1 MSFNKFVKI
10 ITSGGKYD
18 APVTSSDF
26 NRLQD
31 NIQESLQPIVEKVQL
46 DSNVIQ
52 GIELAQGIVNNVPH
66 KLNRIPIK
74 FHHIAYSQ
82 CDVWFSQKADR
93 NFVYLMCSADTVIDI
108 EVS

>member
-52 GIELAQGIVNNVPH
+52 
-66 KLNRIPIK
+66 
-74 FHHIAYSQ
+74 
-82 CDVWFSQKADR
+82 
-93 NFVYLMCSADTVIDI
+93 
-108 EVS
+108 